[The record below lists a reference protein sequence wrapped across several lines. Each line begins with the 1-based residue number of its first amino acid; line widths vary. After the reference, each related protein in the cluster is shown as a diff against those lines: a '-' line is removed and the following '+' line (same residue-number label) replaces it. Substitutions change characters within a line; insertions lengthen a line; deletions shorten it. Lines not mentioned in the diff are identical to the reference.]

1 MEQNGLKGQA
11 TLRITVGAR
20 VANITVGPGDTLES
34 IAARINDSSE
44 GSEARELH
52 YDPDGRLWIQAPV
65 VLATVVLLCAF
76 SAFVLLRAI
85 DMLGARMYP
94 LFHSGQTLPHPTV
107 ALGKDD

>member
-1 MEQNGLKGQA
+1 MRDPLHVGCA
-11 TLRITVGAR
+11 TLKPTM
-20 VANITVGPGDTLES
+20 NISQPVVDALDWIGH
-34 IAARINDSSE
+34 
-44 GSEARELH
+44 ELTGT
-52 YDPDGRLWIQAPV
+52 PLWIQAPV